1 MGNNLIA
8 AVEKM
13 AIVAGWRV
21 PMPDADGI
29 YHFFFEEG
37 LEMDVFSPDGV
48 WCILTTDLGNAP
60 QLGEYEAE
68 GTLVELGR
76 KAAAVMRS
84 QNSVLSIN
92 DGRLELM
99 ARVPFSQMTDDVLI
113 ETVRLFLNDQ
123 AWWRESLTPG
133 SSMRSGSPFSFG
145 DANWFPS
152 ELRF

>member
-1 MGNNLIA
+1 MGNYLVA

-13 AIVAGWRV
+13 AAEAGWRV

-48 WCILTTDLGNAP
+48 WCILTTDLGGAP
-60 QLGEYEAE
+60 TLGDFDAEAA
-68 GTLVELGR
+68 LADLGR

-84 QNSVLSIN
+84 QNSILTIN

-99 ARVPFSQMTDDVLI
+99 ARVPFAQMSDDVLI

-123 AWWRESLTPG
+123 AWWRESLNPG
-133 SSMRSGSPFSFG
+133 VSARVDSPFSFG